1 MGRLSTSVGVS
12 RPFAHVLTAVA
23 HPNTSRWSTISHF
36 FQWRPDYRRG
46 RYTTALRPSTKTSQ
60 TSRIVVHLS
69 LGMGRERSRFTV
81 SHIRYSHCPAPGARP
96 LPGASSSL
104 LSLTL
109 ARCADP
115 DEGCQAAEACSDR
128 IPMTVPDE
136 LSMSYFSRT
145 LSRYEVFPRGRRRF
159 PLPVLISHE
168 TQMSHATGRLA
179 PSQRC
184 SSWHSGSTGR
194 TMVGL
199 ATERLRGEWG
209 SALWGTDSSR
219 VALPSPNPHAARAR
233 RGPSLGTLGGRK
245 HAPYCS
251 ARGMAEREIDGA
263 REDA

>member
-1 MGRLSTSVGVS
+1 MGLSTSVGVS
-12 RPFAHVLTAVA
+12 RPFAHVRTAVA
-23 HPNTSRWSTISHF
+23 HPNTSHGRVVLSGLA
-36 FQWRPDYRRG
+36 WRRRLCRTTDG

-145 LSRYEVFPRGRRRF
+145 LSRYEVFPRGRT
-159 PLPVLISHE
+159 PTISI
-168 TQMSHATGRLA
+168 TGSNL
-179 PSQRC
+179 
-184 SSWHSGSTGR
+184 T
-194 TMVGL
+194 
-199 ATERLRGEWG
+199 
-209 SALWGTDSSR
+209 
-219 VALPSPNPHAARAR
+219 
-233 RGPSLGTLGGRK
+233 
-245 HAPYCS
+245 
-251 ARGMAEREIDGA
+251 
-263 REDA
+263 